1 MLMPNLIS
9 FIFCRGH
16 KVKWRGEGRAS
27 KIAAFADWRAC
38 RSTEKEQKH
47 LWKIFRKRGLL
58 DFNEESRRSGVSHIN
73 LDNGHESLL
82 YRCFRVSGPAFRE
95 LDTNRLESQPSSRG
109 CQ

>member
-38 RSTEKEQKH
+38 RSGEGAERTEPSVDD
-47 LWKIFRKRGLL
+47 FFGKRGLL
-58 DFNEESRRSGVSHIN
+58 DLTKKAAVPES
-73 LDNGHESLL
+73 
-82 YRCFRVSGPAFRE
+82 A
-95 LDTNRLESQPSSRG
+95 T
-109 CQ
+109 